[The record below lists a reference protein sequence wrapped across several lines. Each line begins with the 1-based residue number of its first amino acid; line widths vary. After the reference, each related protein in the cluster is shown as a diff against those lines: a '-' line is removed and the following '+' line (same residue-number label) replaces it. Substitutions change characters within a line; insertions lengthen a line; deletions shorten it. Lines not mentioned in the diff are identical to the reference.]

1 MQRHSWFT
9 TVHNEGSLL
18 PLDLLQRIAAPE
30 SGTTGTGS
38 TRLDGLTPASYH
50 LEGERLNEAINQ
62 SWNRMRGSWSR
73 FQVARAKLPGSDLG
87 TTLTRERW
95 LLPLFSE
102 LGYGRLTPTPAIELD
117 DRSYPIS
124 HRWSHTPLHLV
135 SYRSGLDERPRGKSG
150 MPRTSPYS
158 LVQEVLNRDQQ
169 SLWGMVS
176 NGLRLRL
183 LRNNA
188 SLTRQSYIEFDLEA
202 MMEGEV
208 YADFVLFWLLCQE
221 SRFEGERPAECW
233 LERWMHEAQQQ
244 GMRALELLRTG
255 VERAIQALGSG
266 FLASTASPGNQA
278 LRDKLRSG
286 ELSTQDYYRQLLRL
300 VYRLIVL
307 FVAEDRDILFHPQSG
322 KIERERYHDYYS
334 TQRLRQLAARRS
346 GTRHADLYCTLRL
359 ITEKLGNTHGCP
371 ELGLPAL
378 NGFLF
383 SLEATA
389 DLNDCILANA
399 DLLDA
404 VRALAFTMDKQ
415 RRRAVDYKNLGSE
428 ELGSV
433 YESLLELHPVIHLDA
448 ATFKLTSVS
457 GNERKTSGSY
467 YTPTSLITSLLDTA
481 LDPVLEEAYAQP
493 DAERAI
499 LNLKVC
505 DPACGSGHFLIAAAH
520 RIAKRLAMVR
530 TGEEEPG
537 ADERRHALRDVISS
551 CIYGVDM
558 NPMAVELC
566 KVSLW
571 LEAIEPGKPLSF
583 LDHHIQCGNSLLG
596 TTPALLSEGI
606 PDRAFEPTEGDNKE
620 LCRVYK
626 KQNKLELDRE
636 HQTHA
641 GQLGLW
647 DAYSQAKKDQHRLE
661 AGMRDIDAMSDADV
675 ASIHRKQAGL
685 DAMQH
690 SQQYR
695 AQKMRADAWCA
706 AFVQVKRD
714 KEQLPVTHDLY
725 QKINEAANPD
735 ILFGSSYDLQEMRDD
750 ITRLA
755 AQYQF
760 FHWHLAFPDVFRLTK
775 NVEQPENEQAGWN
788 GGFDVVLGNPPWE
801 RIKIQE
807 KEWFAEKRPDIMN
820 AANAAQRRRMISAL
834 SVEDPALF
842 QAFVE
847 AQYQSQGES
856 HFIRNSERYPL
867 CGRGDVNTYTIF
879 AETMRILINPT
890 GRVGCIVP
898 SGIATDDTTKVF
910 FQEIMNTQTLDSLY
924 SFENEEFVFP
934 GIHHATKFCLLTIS
948 GYARP
953 QVASDFVFFA
963 RQTSYLAEQERH
975 FSLSREDVA
984 LFNPNTRT
992 CPIFRFKR
1000 DMGLTRAIYKSIP
1013 ILIKDAPVESNNW
1026 NITFTR
1032 MFDMANDSH
1041 LFRTYEQLHA
1051 DGWRLD
1057 GNMFYKGNEVCL
1069 PLYEGK
1075 MIWLF
1080 DHRFGTYD
1088 GQTQAQANQ
1097 GKLPELSEQQHADP
1111 LLATMPHYWIH
1122 QSHFPQ
1128 LMKDKRKALL
1138 VFRDITGAVV
1148 FRTAIFSIIPVV
1160 PCGHTMP
1167 VVSFDDEHTKKIFW
1181 LESLA
1186 ASFIF
1191 DYCTRQKLGG
1201 THMTFSVLK
1210 QLPVLSPDTY
1220 KLPCRW
1226 NKNALLGKWILPRV
1240 LELTYTAWDLR
1251 EFAREC
1257 GYNGPPFR
1265 WDEERRFL
1273 LRCELDAAYFHLYSI
1288 ARDDVDYIMETFPIV
1303 KRKDEKAFGE
1313 YRTKRVILEMYDAM
1327 ALAMETGTAYES
1339 PVSPPPASMQMTH
1352 TTELGASRI

>member
-1 MQRHSWFT
+1 MQKHSWFT
-9 TVHNEGSLL
+9 TVHNQGSLL
-18 PLDLLQRIAAPE
+18 PLDLLQRIAAPQ
-30 SGTTGTGS
+30 SGTSS
-38 TRLDGLTPASYH
+38 TRLEGLTPAAYH

-62 SWNRMRGSWSR
+62 SWNRMRGYWSR
-73 FQVARAKLPGSDLG
+73 FQAARAKLPPSDLG

-102 LGYGRLTPTPAIELD
+102 LGYGRLTPASAIEID
-117 DRSYPIS
+117 DRTYPIS
-124 HRWSHTPLHLV
+124 HIWNATPLHLV
-135 SYRSGLDERPRGKSG
+135 SYRIGLDERPRGKSG
-150 MPRTSPYS
+150 TLRTSPYS
-158 LVQEVLNRDQQ
+158 LVQEVVNRD
-169 SLWGMVS
+169 SRYLWGMVS

-188 SLTRQSYIEFDLEA
+188 SLTRQSYIEFDFEA

-208 YADFVLFWLLCQE
+208 YTDFVLFWLLCHE
-221 SRFEGERPAECW
+221 SRVEGERPTDCW
-233 LERWMHEAQQQ
+233 LERWLHEAQQQ

-255 VERAIQALGSG
+255 VEHAIQALGSG
-266 FLASTASPGNQA
+266 FLAYTASSGNQA

-346 GTRHADLYCTLRL
+346 GTRHADLYYTLRL

-389 DLNDCILANA
+389 DLKDCILANA

-433 YESLLELHPVIHLDA
+433 YESLLELHPMIHIDA
-448 ATFKLTSVS
+448 ATFELTSVS

-606 PDRAFEPTEGDNKE
+606 PDRAFEPIEGDNKE

-626 KQNKLELDRE
+626 KRNKLELDRE
-636 HQTHA
+636 RQAHA

-647 DAYSQAKKDQHRLE
+647 DAYSHAKKDQQRLE
-661 AGMRDIDAMSDADV
+661 AGMRDVDAMSDADV
-675 ASIHRKQAGL
+675 ASIHRKQASL

-690 SQQYR
+690 SLQYC

-706 AFVQVKRD
+706 AFVQIKLDR
-714 KEQLPVTHDLY
+714 EQDPITHDLY
-725 QKINEAANPD
+725 QKINESANPD
-735 ILFGSSYDLQEMRDD
+735 TLFGSDLNLQEMRNN
-750 ITRLA
+750 ITHLA
-755 AQYQF
+755 DQYKF
-760 FHWHLAFPDVFRLTK
+760 FHWHLAFPDVFRLPK
-775 NVEQPENEQAGWN
+775 NGEEPDNEQSGWS

-801 RIKIQE
+801 HTELKEQ
-807 KEWFAEKRPDIMN
+807 EWFAEKRSDIAEAEG
-820 AANAAQRRRMISAL
+820 AARKRKIAVLEHQEPMLFNQYIEARR
-834 SVEDPALF
+834 
-842 QAFVE
+842 QAD
-847 AQYQSQGES
+847 GMS
-856 HFIRNSERYPL
+856 HFIRNSEHYPL
-867 CGRGDVNTYTIF
+867 CGRGRINTYAIF
-879 AETMRILINPT
+879 AELNRLLVNPKGRI
-890 GRVGCIVP
+890 GCIIP

-910 FQEIMNTQTLDSLY
+910 FQSMVNMRVLVSLY
-924 SFENEEFVFP
+924 SFENEELIFP
-934 GIHHATKFCLLTIS
+934 AVHHATKFCLLTIS
-948 GYARP
+948 GYAKP
-953 QVASDFVFFA
+953 QSATDFVFFA
-963 RQTSYLAEQERH
+963 RQTTHLSEEERH
-975 FSLSREDVA
+975 FSLSREDIV

-992 CPIFRFKR
+992 CPIFRSRR
-1000 DMGLTRAIYKSIP
+1000 DAELTKSIYQRF
-1013 ILIKDAPVESNNW
+1013 PVFVRESPEQNLW
-1026 NITFTR
+1026 DVTFRQGHFNMTS
-1032 MFDMANDSH
+1032 DSP
-1041 LFRTYEQLHA
+1041 LFRTYTQLIL
-1051 DGWRLD
+1051 DGWELRS
-1057 GNMFYKGNEVCL
+1057 NIFYQGKKRCL

-1075 MIWLF
+1075 MI
-1080 DHRFGTYD
+1080 
-1088 GQTQAQANQ
+1088 
-1097 GKLPELSEQQHADP
+1097 
-1111 LLATMPHYWIH
+1111 
-1122 QSHFPQ
+1122 SHFDSRFSSYTLTNKLESYELDIVQHTDPSY
-1128 LMKDKRKALL
+1128 LAMSRYWVHEMNIPKDVLSKSVGLL
-1138 VFRDITGAVV
+1138 GFRDVTSSTNM
-1148 FRTAIFSIIPVV
+1148 RTMVSNIVPAT
-1160 PCGHTMP
+1160 PCGHKLP
-1167 VVSFDDEHTKKIFW
+1167 LVVFDTTHINKMLYFNSGCSSF
-1181 LESLA
+1181 A
-1186 ASFIF
+1186 F
-1191 DYCTRQKLGG
+1191 DYVARQKIGG
-1201 THMTFSVLK
+1201 TSMSYFILK
-1210 QLPVLSPDTY
+1210 QLPMLPPDIYESP
-1220 KLPCRW
+1220 CIW
-1226 NKNALLGKWILPRV
+1226 NKNALLSNWIRPRA
-1240 LELTYTAWDLR
+1240 LELTYTAWDLY

-1257 GYNGPPFR
+1257 GYDGSPFK
-1265 WDEERRFL
+1265 WNEERRFL
-1273 LRCELDAAYFHLYSI
+1273 LRCELDAAYFHLYGI

-1327 ALAMETGTAYES
+1327 ASAIETGTAYVTRLE
-1339 PVSPPPASMQMTH
+1339 PPPASALVAHSPRETMD
-1352 TTELGASRI
+1352 IYV

>member
-1 MQRHSWFT
+1 MQKHSWFT

-18 PLDLLQRIAAPE
+18 PLDLLQRIAAPQ
-30 SGTTGTGS
+30 SGTSG
-38 TRLDGLTPASYH
+38 TRLEGLTATAYH

-62 SWNRMRGSWSR
+62 SWNRMRGYWSR
-73 FQVARAKLPGSDLG
+73 FQAARARLPTSDLG

-102 LGYGRLTPTPAIELD
+102 LGYGRLTPASPIEID

-124 HRWSHTPLHLV
+124 HIWNATPLHLV
-135 SYRSGLDERPRGKSG
+135 SYKIGLDERPRGKSG
-150 MPRTSPYS
+150 TLRTSPYS
-158 LVQEVLNRDQQ
+158 LVQEVVNRD
-169 SLWGMVS
+169 SRYLWGMVS

-188 SLTRQSYIEFDLEA
+188 SLTRQSYIEFDFEA

-208 YADFVLFWLLCQE
+208 YTDFVLFWLLCHE
-221 SRFEGERPAECW
+221 SRVEGERPTDCW
-233 LERWMHEAQQQ
+233 LERWLHEAQQQ

-255 VERAIQALGSG
+255 VEHAIQALGSG
-266 FLASTASPGNQA
+266 FLAYTASSGNQA

-322 KIERERYHDYYS
+322 KLERERYHDYYS

-346 GTRHADLYCTLRL
+346 GTRHADLYYTLRL
-359 ITEKLGNTHGCP
+359 ITEKLGNTDGCP

-606 PDRAFEPTEGDNKE
+606 PDRAFEPVEGDNKE

-636 HQTHA
+636 RQTHA

-661 AGMRDIDAMSDADV
+661 AGMRDVDAMSDADV
-675 ASIHRKQAGL
+675 ASIHRKQASL

-690 SQQYR
+690 SLQYR

-706 AFVQVKRD
+706 AFVQVKLDR
-714 KEQLPVTHDLY
+714 EQDPITHDLY

-735 ILFGSSYDLQEMRDD
+735 TLFGSDLNLQEMRDN
-750 ITRLA
+750 ITHLA
-755 AQYQF
+755 DQYKF
-760 FHWHLAFPDVFRLTK
+760 FHWHLAFPDVFRLPK
-775 NVEQPENEQAGWN
+775 NGEEPENEQAGWS

-820 AANAAQRRRMISAL
+820 AANAAQRHRMISAL
-834 SVEDPALF
+834 SYEDPTLF
-842 QAFVE
+842 QAFVD
-847 AQYQSQGES
+847 AQRQSQGES
-856 HFIRNSERYPL
+856 HIIRDSGRYPL

-879 AETMRILINPT
+879 AETMRLLIKST

-910 FQEIMNTQTLDSLY
+910 FQ
-924 SFENEEFVFP
+924 
-934 GIHHATKFCLLTIS
+934 
-948 GYARP
+948 
-953 QVASDFVFFA
+953 
-963 RQTSYLAEQERH
+963 
-975 FSLSREDVA
+975 
-984 LFNPNTRT
+984 
-992 CPIFRFKR
+992 
-1000 DMGLTRAIYKSIP
+1000 
-1013 ILIKDAPVESNNW
+1013 
-1026 NITFTR
+1026 
-1032 MFDMANDSH
+1032 
-1041 LFRTYEQLHA
+1041 
-1051 DGWRLD
+1051 
-1057 GNMFYKGNEVCL
+1057 
-1069 PLYEGK
+1069 
-1075 MIWLF
+1075 
-1080 DHRFGTYD
+1080 
-1088 GQTQAQANQ
+1088 
-1097 GKLPELSEQQHADP
+1097 
-1111 LLATMPHYWIH
+1111 
-1122 QSHFPQ
+1122 
-1128 LMKDKRKALL
+1128 
-1138 VFRDITGAVV
+1138 DIT
-1148 FRTAIFSIIPVV
+1148 TS
-1160 PCGHTMP
+1160 
-1167 VVSFDDEHTKKIFW
+1167 
-1181 LESLA
+1181 
-1186 ASFIF
+1186 
-1191 DYCTRQKLGG
+1191 
-1201 THMTFSVLK
+1201 
-1210 QLPVLSPDTY
+1210 
-1220 KLPCRW
+1220 
-1226 NKNALLGKWILPRV
+1226 
-1240 LELTYTAWDLR
+1240 
-1251 EFAREC
+1251 
-1257 GYNGPPFR
+1257 
-1265 WDEERRFL
+1265 RR
-1273 LRCELDAAYFHLYSI
+1273 
-1288 ARDDVDYIMETFPIV
+1288 
-1303 KRKDEKAFGE
+1303 
-1313 YRTKRVILEMYDAM
+1313 
-1327 ALAMETGTAYES
+1327 
-1339 PVSPPPASMQMTH
+1339 
-1352 TTELGASRI
+1352 